1 MIRFFINQKRNNI
14 FISILNEFNKKI
26 YYKSIGLMGEQKIIN
41 FSLIELLLLDML
53 NFFESYIYKNY
64 IIFKKNLYCISKK
77 KKKYFKIFFFFH
89 IFDKYEDFLIP
100 IFDFFFKLDLKF
112 NFIFLN
118 KFAHGGCKFKKKNIK
133 LKKKKVYK

>member
-1 MIRFFINQKRNNI
+1 MGNLIRFFINQKRNNI
-14 FISILNEFNKKI
+14 FISVFNEFNKKI
-26 YYKSIGLMGEQKIIN
+26 YYKSIGLIGEKKIIN

-53 NFFESYIYKNY
+53 NFFENYINKNY
-64 IIFKKNLYCISKK
+64 IVYLK

-89 IFDKYEDFLIP
+89 IFDKYEEFLTS

-118 KFAHGGCKFKKKNIK
+118 KFSHGGCK
-133 LKKKKVYK
+133 LKKKKKKKKS